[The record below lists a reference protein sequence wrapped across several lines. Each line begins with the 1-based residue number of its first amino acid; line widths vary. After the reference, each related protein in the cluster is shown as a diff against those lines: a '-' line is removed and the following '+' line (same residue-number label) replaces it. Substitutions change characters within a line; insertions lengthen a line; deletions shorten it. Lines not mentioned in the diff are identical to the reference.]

1 MNKDLI
7 RTKMVAIKRTDFGEA
22 DRIIQVIT
30 PEGVFSVIAKGVR
43 KEKSKM
49 AGAIEPFS
57 VSDIVLAKG
66 RGDLYGLR
74 SARLDKFYGGILKNY
89 ETLSCGYDILSSLR
103 NVSTDDKV
111 GSELFNSIIE
121 AFEAL
126 DKGLDVAIIRTW
138 WLVRLAE
145 VTSGELNLER
155 DVFGNKLDGEL
166 YYRYDHSDCGLVVD
180 KLGNINKNHIKILR
194 LMRFNSPEAICK
206 VSNIGRYM
214 PDCYSLAQKLSQN

>member
-1 MNKDLI
+1 MSKDLI
-7 RTKMVAIKRTDFGEA
+7 RTKIVAIKRTDFGEA

-49 AGAIEPFS
+49 AGAVEPFS
-57 VSDIVLAKG
+57 VSDVVLAEG

-74 SARLDKFYGGILKNY
+74 SARLDKFYSGILKDY
-89 ETLSCGYDILSSLR
+89 ETLNCGYDILSSLR
-103 NVSTDDKV
+103 DVSTDSRI
-111 GSELFNSIIE
+111 GSELFDSVVE
-121 AFEAL
+121 AFDAL

-155 DVFGNKLDGEL
+155 DVLGDKLDGEL
-166 YYRYDHSDCGLVVD
+166 RYRYDHSDCGLVVD

-194 LMRFNSPEAICK
+194 LMRFNGPEAICK
-206 VSNIGRYM
+206 ISGIGQYIS
-214 PDCYSLAQKLSQN
+214 DCYSLAQKLSQS